1 MLAALA
7 LLRSRF
13 RRKLLRGVCDA
24 LRGSRTS
31 LTVVLTLLALRSLT
45 LISALTL
52 RFRTSLLLITALSE
66 NSRLHLRLRRWRNV
80 NSAHL
85 AVGQNFGILLSKLER
100 SFGNDSDMRF
110 LCILFLFF
118 DFLRSTL
125 NFRLDF
131 GFNFLFGLCL
141 HLFFFDF
148 DGRLNL
154 NFFNL
159 FFKLGFLFLFS
170 FGLNFG
176 YFSDSFLASLSTFS
190 IVTCAVAL
198 ASSLAFSACTAF

>member
-24 LRGSRTS
+24 LRRSRTS

-131 GFNFLFGLCL
+131 GFHFLFGLCF
-141 HLFFFDF
+141 HLFFLTSTV
-148 DGRLNL
+148 GSTLTSL
-154 NFFNL
+154 T
-159 FFKLGFLFLFS
+159 
-170 FGLNFG
+170 
-176 YFSDSFLASLSTFS
+176 SFLSSTSFS
-190 IVTCAVAL
+190 CL
-198 ASSLAFSACTAF
+198 ASGLTSVIFQIPF